1 MKDPLVDRMV
11 HPFFLFSLFFVPNL
25 YKQKTNRPLGLK
37 CKIPTSKLY
46 VPRNQKK
53 KRKRTF
59 TELAMKPTI

>member
-1 MKDPLVDRMV
+1 MKDPLVDLMV

-46 VPRNQKK
+46 VPKNQKK